1 MSDSVPLKVCLRSLI
16 KRSHIF
22 RGFLVD
28 QTVTEWN
35 ISAKTADVLE
45 EFQSFHPDLVATIA

>member
-1 MSDSVPLKVCLRSLI
+1 MSDSVPLKVCLHCLT
-16 KRSHIF
+16 KRSHSF
-22 RGFLVD
+22 RSFLID
-28 QTVTEWN
+28 QNVTEWN